1 MNMGGGGGPQNMR
14 PQDDGSSAAGTDAP
28 ENSEAEDAGA
38 APGAAAGSPA
48 DSATEMINFPVDSPF
63 ESTEFFD
70 GLLENEDYLARY
82 HEYLRMLCEEYVNGG
97 RYDALMER
105 LHAQI
110 DSLVETDPN
119 ALYDYEE
126 YTAASDML
134 DQVVKLRAESILG
147 QLDGSIPS
155 TEEGQAAQPEALLDA
170 SSVDIEVMG
179 ATGGMMNRENGRN
192 NKN

>member
-1 MNMGGGGGPQNMR
+1 
-14 PQDDGSSAAGTDAP
+14 
-28 ENSEAEDAGA
+28 
-38 APGAAAGSPA
+38 
-48 DSATEMINFPVDSPF
+48 MINFPVDSPF